1 MSKKKFSETKVGK
14 FLKSIGSSIFGTV
27 GDVLPNNG
35 LLGVLKGL
43 ITKSN
48 TLSDEDKKMALK
60 YLEMDI
66 AEMQEV
72 SKRWDSDMTSDSWL
86 SKNVRPITLIFF
98 SVAYVSGWFLN
109 YSLENITG
117 LLSLIVGAYF
127 GSRGLEKF
135 KSIQNKKN

>member
-1 MSKKKFSETKVGK
+1 MKKKFSETKVGK
-14 FLKSIGSSIFGTV
+14 FLKSIGSGIFGTV
-27 GDVLPNNG
+27 GHILPNDG

-43 ITKSN
+43 ITNGN
-48 TLSDEDKKMALK
+48 TLSEEDKKMALK

-72 SKRWDSDMTSDSWL
+72 SKRWASDMTSDSWL
-86 SKNVRPITLIFF
+86 SKNVRPLTLIFF
-98 SVAYVSGWFLN
+98 SIAYVVGWFLN

-135 KSIQNKKN
+135 KSISNKKN

>member
-14 FLKSIGSSIFGTV
+14 FLKSIGSGIFGTV
-27 GDVLPNNG
+27 GDILPNDG

-43 ITKSN
+43 ITNGN
-48 TLSDEDKKMALK
+48 TLSEEDKKMALK

-72 SKRWDSDMTSDSWL
+72 TKRWDSDMTSDSWL

>member
-1 MSKKKFSETKVGK
+1 MKKKFSETKVGK
-14 FLKSIGSSIFGTV
+14 FLKSIGSGIFGTV
-27 GDVLPNNG
+27 GDILPNDG

-43 ITKSN
+43 ITNAN
-48 TLSDEDKKMALK
+48 TLSEEDKKMALK

-66 AEMQEV
+66 IEMQEV
-72 SKRWDSDMTSDSWL
+72 SKRWASDMTSDSWL
-86 SKNVRPITLIFF
+86 SKNVRPLTLIFF
-98 SVAYVSGWFLN
+98 SIAYVVGWFLN

-135 KSIQNKKN
+135 KSIKDKKN